1 MESLGYRVWQKSRDF
16 KKKFILNL
24 SKPKSGLEHYEMD
37 NPRAQ
42 IFWYKVNKILKTKTQ
57 SQKKT
62 NKISVMQNRK

>member
-1 MESLGYRVWQKSRDF
+1 MESLGYRVWQEIRDF

-42 IFWYKVNKILKTKTQ
+42 IFWYKVNKILKKNKA
-57 SQKKT
+57 KKKKK
-62 NKISVMQNRK
+62 NKCNAK